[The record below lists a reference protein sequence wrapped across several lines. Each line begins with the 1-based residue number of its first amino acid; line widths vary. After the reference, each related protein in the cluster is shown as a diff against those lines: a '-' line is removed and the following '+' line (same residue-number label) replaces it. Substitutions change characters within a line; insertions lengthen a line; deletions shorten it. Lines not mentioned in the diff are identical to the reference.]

1 MKGTR
6 VRDDKSIKIRLY
18 KKEKVFFYRKKGN
31 YINNHALLED

>member
-18 KKEKVFFYRKKGN
+18 KKEKVFFIEKKE
-31 YINNHALLED
+31 IILIIMLF